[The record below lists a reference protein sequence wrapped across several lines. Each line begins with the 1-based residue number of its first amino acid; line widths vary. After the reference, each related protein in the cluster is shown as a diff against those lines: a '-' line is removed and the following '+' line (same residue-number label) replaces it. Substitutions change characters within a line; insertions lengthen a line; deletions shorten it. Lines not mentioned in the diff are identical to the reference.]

1 MAAVATGRPAALTP
15 NISYVNDKGFTVV
28 ISPNALTLIAGGV
41 RSLEPIH
48 ITTAI
53 TATIISIDGCCGE

>member
-1 MAAVATGRPAALTP
+1 MAAVATGRPAAFTP

-48 ITTAI
+48 IHHRHH
-53 TATIISIDGCCGE
+53 SIDGCCGE